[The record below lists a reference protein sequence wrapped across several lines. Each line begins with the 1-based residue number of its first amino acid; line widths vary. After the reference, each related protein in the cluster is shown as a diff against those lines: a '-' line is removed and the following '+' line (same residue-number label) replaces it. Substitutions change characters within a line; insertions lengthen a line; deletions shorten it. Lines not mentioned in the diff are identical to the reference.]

1 MVDDLDIYRS
11 AHLLVKRYGP
21 DAEFRAAERCDA
33 MIEAGDPEGQRVW
46 KRILKAVDEL
56 LSKER
61 PKGSHLH

>member
-1 MVDDLDIYRS
+1 
-11 AHLLVKRYGP
+11 VKRYGP